1 MHKANMKLKIR
12 KAKKTDAKEIIR
24 LIIELA
30 RFEKLKPPSPSAQ
43 KSLIK
48 DAFRRKPPFEIY
60 LAFDGEKAIGYAFY
74 FYTYS
79 TFLAKP
85 TLYLEDIYINDKYR
99 GTGTGK
105 KLFEK
110 LLSTAKAKKCGRMEW
125 IVLDWNINAIRFYD
139 RLGAEEMKEWKFY
152 RMTL

>member
-1 MHKANMKLKIR
+1 MKIKIR
-12 KAKKTDAKEIIR
+12 KAKKSDSKEIIR

-30 RFEKLKPPSPSAQ
+30 RFEKLKPPSPAAQ
-43 KSLIK
+43 KNLIR
-48 DAFRRKPPFEIY
+48 DAFSSKPPFEIF
-60 LAFDGEKAIGYAFY
+60 LAFDGDKAVGYAFY

-99 GTGTGK
+99 GSGIGK
-105 KLFEK
+105 KLMEK
-110 LLSTAKAKKCGRMEW
+110 LFSTAKAKKCGRMEW
-125 IVLDWNINAIRFYD
+125 IVLDWNKNAINFYD
-139 RLGAEEMKEWKFY
+139 RLGAKEMKEWKYY

>member
-1 MHKANMKLKIR
+1 MKIKIR
-12 KAKKTDAKEIIR
+12 KAKKTDSKEIIR

-30 RFEKLKPPSPSAQ
+30 RFEKLKPPSLPAQ
-43 KSLIK
+43 KNLIK
-48 DAFRRKPPFEIY
+48 DAFSKKPPFEIY
-60 LAFDGEKAIGYAFY
+60 LAFDGEKAVGYAFY

-79 TFLAKP
+79 TFLAKR

-99 GTGTGK
+99 GSGIGK
-105 KLFEK
+105 KLMDK
-110 LLSTAKAKKCGRMEW
+110 LLSTAKKKKCGRMEW

>member
-1 MHKANMKLKIR
+1 MKLKIR

-30 RFEKLKPPSPSAQ
+30 RFEKLKPPTLSAQ

-48 DAFRRKPPFEIY
+48 DAFRKKPPFEIY
-60 LAFDGEKAIGYAFY
+60 LVFDGEKAIGYAFY

-110 LLSTAKAKKCGRMEW
+110 LLNTAKAKKCGRMEW
-125 IVLDWNINAIRFYD
+125 IVLDWNVNAIRFYV

-152 RMTL
+152 RMNL

>member
-1 MHKANMKLKIR
+1 MKIKIR
-12 KAKKTDAKEIIR
+12 KAKKSDSKEIIR

-30 RFEKLKPPSPSAQ
+30 RFEKLKPPSPAAQ
-43 KSLIK
+43 KNLIR
-48 DAFRRKPPFEIY
+48 DAFSGKPPFEIF
-60 LAFDGEKAIGYAFY
+60 LAFDGDKAVGYAFY

-99 GTGTGK
+99 GSGIGK
-105 KLFEK
+105 KLMEK
-110 LLSTAKAKKCGRMEW
+110 LFSTAKAKKCGRMEW
-125 IVLDWNINAIRFYD
+125 IVLDWNKNAINFYD
-139 RLGAEEMKEWKFY
+139 RLGAKEMKEWKFY